1 VTTEITTTRRRGK
14 NTNTHDRAGV
24 MTSPTRALIGAMFLN
39 QSINQSVSKVFF
51 FVAICGGRARSNPC
65 SVVILFNHIP
75 RVYRAQCRM
84 CICVSKPTMSDDGRL
99 KPTRRTDGRDDGRN
113 VDGARVSTSR
123 FVRARRRIAIHN
135 RINWGLYLRAGDR
148 KIDCIELELNFD
160 KRFVVR
166 KPER

>member
-1 VTTEITTTRRRGK
+1 
-14 NTNTHDRAGV
+14 

-39 QSINQSVSKVFF
+39 QSISQSGSQSVSPSAVG
-51 FVAICGGRARSNPC
+51 AIHQPMHH
-65 SVVILFNHIP
+65 VVILFNHIP

-84 CICVSKPTMSDDGRL
+84 CICVSKPTVSDDGRL
-99 KPTRRTDGRDDGRN
+99 KPTRGTDGRDDGRN

>member
-1 VTTEITTTRRRGK
+1 VSPSAVGA
-14 NTNTHDRAGV
+14 RAIQP
-24 MTSPTRALIGAMFLN
+24 M
-39 QSINQSVSKVFF
+39 
-51 FVAICGGRARSNPC
+51 
-65 SVVILFNHIP
+65 VILFNHIP

-84 CICVSKPTMSDDGRL
+84 CICVSKPTVSDDGRL

-123 FVRARRRIAIHN
+123 FVRARRRIAIYS

>member
-1 VTTEITTTRRRGK
+1 MTTEITTTRRRGK

-39 QSINQSVSKVFF
+39 QSINQSGVSL
-51 FVAICGGRARSNPC
+51 CRHLRWARDPTHAAWDF
-65 SVVILFNHIP
+65 ILFNHIS